1 MPWHVSVTDVNL
13 WNVKDPPKD
22 EAVPTNAAFCKQIII
37 SGIPLVFRW
46 FSSSSLTV
54 PKGPTTIGIT
64 VALTSH
70 NLWTCNLKSGI
81 WWFFLA
87 PSLRFFDLQEQLCRW
102 FCILSSLYQWLQYL
116 VFGDLFLYLFGL
128 QSPKAFYICHFP
140 PLVLVD
146 ARTICLHI
154 QSQISCIG
162 ASVLYFQVCRVSS
175 CIGFQLGQNTNWQ
188 YGWHFQLSLCR
199 ACVAKHVLVINAIF
213 YCLLTWLFVL
223 SACSW
228 AAHIRL
234 SVSRFS
240 SPAFSHCHLL
250 WSCIPSV
257 SLRNWPCNA
266 FSFHAACLSFSRS
279 SLFFPTIFVLSCN
292 SSVAGFRSLSLFFAA

>member
-37 SGIPLVFRW
+37 SGIPMVFRW
-46 FSSSSLTV
+46 FSSSSLTA

-87 PSLRFFDLQEQLCRW
+87 PSLRCFDLQEQLCRW

-199 ACVAKHVLVINAIF
+199 ACVAETRPGDQCYFLLFAYLIVCSK
-213 YCLLTWLFVL
+213 CLFLGSTYK
-223 SACSW
+223 
-228 AAHIRL
+228 
-234 SVSRFS
+234 
-240 SPAFSHCHLL
+240 
-250 WSCIPSV
+250 
-257 SLRNWPCNA
+257 A
-266 FSFHAACLSFSRS
+266 FSFPFQLTCFQPLPPPLILHPLCFSQELTMQCFLFPCCLSFILS
-279 SLFFPTIFVLSCN
+279 FFFILPNNICS
-292 SSVAGFRSLSLFFAA
+292 

>member
-1 MPWHVSVTDVNL
+1 MRKMPWHVSVTDVNL

-37 SGIPLVFRW
+37 SGIPMVFRW

-87 PSLRFFDLQEQLCRW
+87 PSLRCFDLQEQLCRW

-154 QSQISCIG
+154 QSQISCIR
-162 ASVLYFQVCRVSS
+162 ASVLFSNFVGLFQYWFPARTEHELAKWVPHSTFT
-175 CIGFQLGQNTNWQ
+175 FQ
-188 YGWHFQLSLCR
+188 SLESR
-199 ACVAKHVLVINAIF
+199 D
-213 YCLLTWLFVL
+213 T
-223 SACSW
+223 SW
-228 AAHIRL
+228 
-234 SVSRFS
+234 
-240 SPAFSHCHLL
+240 
-250 WSCIPSV
+250 WSIP
-257 SLRNWPCNA
+257 
-266 FSFHAACLSFSRS
+266 
-279 SLFFPTIFVLSCN
+279 FF
-292 SSVAGFRSLSLFFAA
+292 